1 MASIL
6 LPLAAEESVGARVGG
21 GARLPSPDSPRD
33 AYFAAL
39 HEQFFP
45 QVQVFLQA
53 QPLPQVQLSA
63 LTQPQDL
70 FAQRHSFWFAIGLS
84 WFRGRSCPPFTTK
97 DAATAP
103 ALHRAIVDETEEMD
117 RSAPLRWR

>member
-1 MASIL
+1 MA
-6 LPLAAEESVGARVGG
+6 ARLGG

-84 WFRGRSCPPFTTK
+84 WFRGPSCPPFTTK
-97 DAATAP
+97 DAATAR
-103 ALHRAIVDETEEMD
+103 ALHRAH
-117 RSAPLRWR
+117 AAG